1 MFFIRCGIQKK
12 RGIGKNCYKDLMA
25 EDKKKIEEYN
35 KEHPDIV
42 FFAYTQA
49 MNTKRIKEDAAQ
61 VSCKRFGKRRLFIE
75 KLATR
80 SVCKTCQKMSSHTC
94 RYSYGKCN
102 TDKLLKREQ
111 MYGIMFKFV

>member
-1 MFFIRCGIQKK
+1 
-12 RGIGKNCYKDLMA
+12 MA

-75 KLATR
+75 KLEKGHVISTQTEKVLITQCFYYWR
-80 SVCKTCQKMSSHTC
+80 FDYG
-94 RYSYGKCN
+94 RY
-102 TDKLLKREQ
+102 
-111 MYGIMFKFV
+111 M